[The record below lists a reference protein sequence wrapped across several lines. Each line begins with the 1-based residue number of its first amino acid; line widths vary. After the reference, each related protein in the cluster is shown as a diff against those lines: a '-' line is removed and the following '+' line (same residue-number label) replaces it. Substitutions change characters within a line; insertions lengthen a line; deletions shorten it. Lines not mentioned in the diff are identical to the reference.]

1 MKKLN
6 FQDLE
11 ALNAAV
17 SRISHIRIVLSHVE
31 TPQIIWRG
39 PDGFFTDLQAILVF
53 YEKYLKDERAFED
66 AVSRTREALEAISK
80 EDSEKHFL
88 SIPQY
93 RDTFYLLVNAVED
106 FKQQI
111 LQHYSVNTL
120 FQFSNITF
128 NSDLLFSR
136 IDSMFEKGSWDF
148 IPTTAKADISEGGRA
163 LLFNLP
169 TSASFMFLRA
179 LEDCMRQLCIAI
191 TKESKQRMFA
201 EAISVIKDN
210 ADKFDLDAKEIDR
223 QIQFLSYIK
232 DEFRNPSAHPEK
244 TFSQREAEQLFQI
257 VNVAIDKLSKMHGRI
272 K

>member
-11 ALNAAV
+11 AVNSAV
-17 SRISHIRIVLSHVE
+17 SRISHIRIVLSHLD
-31 TPQIIWRG
+31 TPQMIWRG

-53 YEKYLKDERAFED
+53 YEKYLKDELVFED
-66 AVSRTREALEAISK
+66 SVSRIRSALETIPK
-80 EDSEKHFL
+80 EELEKRIL
-88 SIPQY
+88 IIAQY
-93 RDTFYLLVNAVED
+93 KDTFYLLVNAVED

-128 NSDLLFSR
+128 NSDILFSR

-169 TSASFMFLRA
+169 TSA
-179 LEDCMRQLCIAI
+179 
-191 TKESKQRMFA
+191 
-201 EAISVIKDN
+201 
-210 ADKFDLDAKEIDR
+210 
-223 QIQFLSYIK
+223 
-232 DEFRNPSAHPEK
+232 
-244 TFSQREAEQLFQI
+244 
-257 VNVAIDKLSKMHGRI
+257 
-272 K
+272 